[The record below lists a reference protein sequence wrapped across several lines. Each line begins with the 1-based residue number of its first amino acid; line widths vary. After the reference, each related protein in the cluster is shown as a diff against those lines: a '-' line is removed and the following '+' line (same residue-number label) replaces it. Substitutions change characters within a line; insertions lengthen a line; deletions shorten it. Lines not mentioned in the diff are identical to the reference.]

1 MTIIYPINGKN
12 ERLGNLFKTPK
23 HLLLY
28 KGVPAIVA
36 SCRYM
41 LSLFP
46 DATIVIL
53 ANDRYM
59 GALIESDVNAFI
71 LRMGDT
77 DSQIETLRQFTTNTK
92 DLTGPV
98 MFVDCDIVP
107 ISINPPKGNTVYL
120 FENKKWMKQYSN
132 YSVGAFTFGEPN
144 IIADCNEK
152 GKYYPWAG
160 SGLYYFENVETFNL
174 HSKNCKSVS
183 EVVQSMIS
191 NAARVYADTT
201 SQVFRFGTLNDIK
214 NDESLTDRIY

>member
-36 SCRYM
+36 SVNYM
-41 LSLFP
+41 KSLFP
-46 DATIVIL
+46 DAEIVIL
-53 ANDRYM
+53 ANARYY
-59 GALIESDVNAFI
+59 AELADLVIDANVWEVVDTESQV
-71 LRMGDT
+71 
-77 DSQIETLRQFTTNTK
+77 ETLRHFTTREVVQ
-92 DLTGPV
+92 GSV

-107 ISINPPKGNTVYL
+107 ISINPPNGNTVYL

-183 EVVQSMIS
+183 EVVQSMIG

>member
-36 SCRYM
+36 SVNYM
-41 LSLFP
+41 RSLFP
-46 DATIVIL
+46 DAGVLIL
-53 ANDRYM
+53 ANRNYVDGLLM
-59 GALIESDVNAFI
+59 LGIDAEIICVP
-71 LRMGDT
+71 DT
-77 DSQIETLRQFTTNTK
+77 DSQIDTLRLSTLNL
-92 DLTGPV
+92 DTGSV

-107 ISINPPKGNTVYL
+107 ISINPPDRHDTVYL

-132 YSVGAFTFGEPN
+132 YLLNEDGYVDE
-144 IIADCNEK
+144 CNEK
-152 GKYYPWAG
+152 GEYYPYAG
-160 SGLYYFENVETFNL
+160 AGIYYFTDVDYFNKY
-174 HSKNCKSVS
+174 SVGCKSIS
-183 EVVQSMIS
+183 EVYKAELPEYLVKG
-191 NAARVYADTT
+191 DTT

>member
-36 SCRYM
+36 SVNYM
-41 LSLFP
+41 KSLFP
-46 DATIVIL
+46 DAEIVIL
-53 ANDRYM
+53 ANARYY
-59 GALIESDVNAFI
+59 AELADLVIDANVWEVVDTESQV
-71 LRMGDT
+71 
-77 DSQIETLRQFTTNTK
+77 ETLRHFTTREVVQ
-92 DLTGPV
+92 GSV

-107 ISINPPKGNTVYL
+107 ISINPPNGNTVYL

-132 YSVGAFTFGEPN
+132 YSVGAFNFGEPN